1 MCQGLKTVLAAVLAW
16 GSLSQTLSVET
27 VFVCAFL
34 IGAARSFEMP
44 SMQAL
49 LPTLVEPSLLPRA
62 MAGAAGGREIA
73 VIAGPALGG
82 IIYALGSGVVYCV
95 SAFLFLVAGILI
107 TLIRLPARPSRREK
121 PTLQSLFGGIS
132 FIRTRPVIL
141 GAISMDL
148 FSVLLGGATALLP
161 IYARDILQ
169 TGPWGLGLL
178 RAAPALGALAMSIYL
193 TRRPLKRRVGRIMFA
208 AVAGFG
214 LATILFGVSRWFPL
228 SLLAWVRR
236 I

>member
-1 MCQGLKTVLAAVLAW
+1 
-16 GSLSQTLSVET
+16 
-27 VFVCAFL
+27 
-34 IGAARSFEMP
+34 
-44 SMQAL
+44 
-49 LPTLVEPSLLPRA
+49 
-62 MAGAAGGREIA
+62 
-73 VIAGPALGG
+73 
-82 IIYALGSGVVYCV
+82 
-95 SAFLFLVAGILI
+95 
-107 TLIRLPARPSRREK
+107 
-121 PTLQSLFGGIS
+121 
-132 FIRTRPVIL
+132 VIL